1 MPSSTQKPAFKSYAL
16 LTGLVWA
23 GTIIFVLALNC
34 LVDPLWYFQGNRLTH
49 KNFGFNER
57 QAKLNQLLRAPGQ
70 YDCLIFGSSR
80 TTLLSASEFSGYRC
94 FNLSFSGGQIEDFI
108 AYAEYLDH
116 LGMRPKLII
125 VGVDGFNFLS
135 SGRDA
140 PTVPEYVLKKQPPP
154 GFLKTYLSIDSLRM
168 TWRTIRGSSQ
178 MPRYYD
184 DRFEVLI
191 RKGTPPFRPGKSLD
205 GEGRQRADAEE
216 RRKRT
221 YQSNNAVLYARLIS
235 VFPDARAIGYVPPIS
250 AWHISD
256 MEKNGVLD
264 GYIGALFKT
273 SASFSAFIDFSAP
286 SDVTART
293 DVTYDGSHYAS
304 SINHLIATALQ
315 RDAPHGWG
323 INLKTTGL
331 ADYAQHYLI
340 ALNTFRTKTTRPSLI
355 HVKHD

>member
-23 GTIIFVLALNC
+23 GTIVFVLALNC

-49 KNFGFNER
+49 ANFAFNER
-57 QAKLNQLLRAPGQ
+57 QAKLNQL
-70 YDCLIFGSSR
+70 F
-80 TTLLSASEFSGYRC
+80 
-94 FNLSFSGGQIEDFI
+94 
-108 AYAEYLDH
+108 LDH

-140 PTVPEYVLKKQPPP
+140 PTIPEYVMKKQPPP

-191 RKGTPPFRPGKSLD
+191 RKGTPPFRPEKSLD

-221 YQSNNAVLYARLIS
+221 YQSDNAALYARLIS

-293 DVTYDGSHYAS
+293 DVTYDGSHYAP

-315 RDAPHGWG
+315 FDAPHGWG

-340 ALNTFRTKTTRPSLI
+340 ALNTFRTETTRPSLI